1 MDEEV
6 KGFNRY
12 MSKVDFQP
20 VTEFIFQNG
29 QLTDYKKG
37 EFFSRQNE
45 SCKMVGYVTEGSF
58 RYCCTDSRGGSK
70 TVGYTFDHSF
80 VGNYPAFRLGDNSNV
95 DIQAI
100 CNCSVYVINN
110 RQLEEFYSRNEA
122 NQKLGRQI
130 AEILLWEVYERMIS
144 LYSMTPE
151 ERYTE
156 ILKRCPELLNLIS
169 LKELA
174 SYLMICP
181 ETLSRLRRKLV
192 QK

>member
-58 RYCCTDSRGGSK
+58 RYCCTDSREE
-70 TVGYTFDHSF
+70 V
-80 VGNYPAFRLGDNSNV
+80 RL
-95 DIQAI
+95 
-100 CNCSVYVINN
+100 SVI
-110 RQLEEFYSRNEA
+110 RL
-122 NQKLGRQI
+122 I
-130 AEILLWEVYERMIS
+130 TLLWEI
-144 LYSMTPE
+144 
-151 ERYTE
+151 
-156 ILKRCPELLNLIS
+156 ILLFVWETI
-169 LKELA
+169 
-174 SYLMICP
+174 LMSIY
-181 ETLSRLRRKLV
+181 KLFV
-192 QK
+192 IVRFM

>member
-70 TVGYTFDHSF
+70 IVGYT
-80 VGNYPAFRLGDNSNV
+80 L
-95 DIQAI
+95 IT
-100 CNCSVYVINN
+100 
-110 RQLEEFYSRNEA
+110 
-122 NQKLGRQI
+122 
-130 AEILLWEVYERMIS
+130 LLWEI
-144 LYSMTPE
+144 
-151 ERYTE
+151 
-156 ILKRCPELLNLIS
+156 ILLFVWETI
-169 LKELA
+169 
-174 SYLMICP
+174 LMSIY
-181 ETLSRLRRKLV
+181 KLFV
-192 QK
+192 IVRFM

>member
-70 TVGYTFDHSF
+70 IVGYTFDHSF

-100 CNCSVYVINN
+100 CNCSVYVI
-110 RQLEEFYSRNEA
+110 L
-122 NQKLGRQI
+122 
-130 AEILLWEVYERMIS
+130 S
-144 LYSMTPE
+144 L
-151 ERYTE
+151 
-156 ILKRCPELLNLIS
+156 IHI
-169 LKELA
+169 
-174 SYLMICP
+174 
-181 ETLSRLRRKLV
+181 
-192 QK
+192 